1 MQINNIRLLVGLTFL
16 ALVGCTPS
24 PQDDVLYGAGFIKVN
39 QTLWSEKYTKP
50 YPFSVAGG
58 EISCGSH
65 PKFGREV
72 YFEPEGFTNESYIGT
87 PLNQAARNSLEQDNM
102 ASNVPYSIRAGADL
116 SEAIKIGLQV
126 CADYQDRLT
135 SNLYSTQ

>member
-1 MQINNIRLLVGLTFL
+1 M
-16 ALVGCTPS
+16 
-24 PQDDVLYGAGFIKVN
+24 N

-50 YPFSVAGG
+50 YPFSVASG